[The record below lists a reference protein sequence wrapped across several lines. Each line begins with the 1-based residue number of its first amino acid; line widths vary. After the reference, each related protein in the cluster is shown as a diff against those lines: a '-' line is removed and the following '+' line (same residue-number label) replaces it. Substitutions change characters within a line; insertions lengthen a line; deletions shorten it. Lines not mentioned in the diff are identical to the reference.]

1 MLGAIRTQGALT
13 IYAFSDAINADAM
26 SGAMSRDD
34 GLSASLLPTT
44 SVTAFV
50 ATKSALVL
58 GCATC
63 NNNKGMVYVFNPTNM
78 RKVKE
83 IAGTDQYQYLGLQV
97 LPTRNTGTSAQFWFT
112 SRTSSGFSNMHSVVV
127 FQDYD
132 TGKTHAEEKWDLYGF
147 SG

>member
-1 MLGAIRTQGALT
+1 MPLYNDLQYTNHVFEAITFEDYTGRGNYRMLGAIRTQGALT

-34 GLSASLLPTT
+34 GLQTSLLPTT
-44 SVTAFV
+44 SASAFV
-50 ATKSALVL
+50 ATKGTLVL

-63 NNNKGMVYVFNPTNM
+63 NNNKGMVYVFNPTTM

-97 LPTRNTGTSAQFWFT
+97 LPTRNTGTANQFWFT
-112 SRTSSGFSNMHSVVV
+112 SRSN
-127 FQDYD
+127 QN
-132 TGKTHAEEKWDLYGF
+132 
-147 SG
+147 